1 MIYQLKLSYTTAN
14 SGATTGATAVVLGQL
29 LFLGLICGSDF
40 TVVGFGFGF

>member
-29 LFLGLICGSDF
+29 LFLGLICGSCI
-40 TVVGFGFGF
+40 TVVGFGFVF